1 MGYFKRKMKNN
12 YLEIKNVDFRIGG
25 KTKVKNASFSIENEG
40 ETLCI
45 LGPSGIGKTTILRT
59 IAGLEKIEKGTI
71 HLNNKLLSSKE
82 KNIEP
87 EDRNVSLAFQD
98 NSLFPHYTVEKN
110 ILIGSERNKEK
121 KKNKLSFKEII
132 KLLDISKILKKYP
145 HEVSA
150 GEAQRASLARS
161 LITQPD
167 LLLLD
172 EPLSNV
178 DQSFKEEIQV
188 RLKKILSKLK
198 ITTIIVTHDSYE
210 AFYLGTKCG
219 IILDQQLKQFDD
231 PYKVYHFPNS
241 VEVVNFLNRG
251 ILIPAK
257 VTGENTLES
266 WDLGTIEGNFIKK
279 YPKGSNVQLLLQ
291 PEDLEHD
298 DKSNLKLEVVD
309 RKFRGTNFIYTL
321 KTPSNT
327 LIPVFVHSHHIHQH
341 EVDEKFG
348 IKRPIHIDHIVCF

>member
-1 MGYFKRKMKNN
+1 MTKNF
-12 YLEIKNVDFRIGG
+12 LEINNVTFAASAQS
-25 KTKVKNASFSIENEG
+25 KVNNVSLTIENQG
-40 ETLCI
+40 DIVCL

-59 IAGLEKIEKGTI
+59 IAGLEKIQSGKI
-71 HLNNKLLSSKE
+71 ILKNKILSSD
-82 KNIEP
+82 NTHIEP
-87 EDRNVSLAFQD
+87 ENRNISMGFQD
-98 NSLFPHYTVEKN
+98 NSLFPHYTVLEN
-110 ILIGSERNKEK
+110 IKFGADRNKK
-121 KKNKLSFKEII
+121 KKKGLNLNEINKLLHIEHIA
-132 KLLDISKILKKYP
+132 DKYP
-145 HEVSA
+145 HQISS

-161 LITQPD
+161 LLSNPD

-178 DQSFKEEIQV
+178 DQNFKEEIQV
-188 RLKKILSKLK
+188 KLKQILTEHK

-219 IILDQQLKQFDD
+219 IILDGQLKQYDD
-231 PYKVYHFPNS
+231 PYNVYHFPNS
-241 VEVVNFLNRG
+241 IEVVNFLNRG

-257 VTGENTLES
+257 VTGENSLEDD
-266 WDLGTIEGNFIKK
+266 DLGTITGDFIKH
-279 YPKGSNVQLLLQ
+279 YPKGSEVQLLLQ

-298 DKSNLKLEVVD
+298 DQSNLKLEVVD

-321 KTPSNT
+321 KTTSNK

-348 IKRPIHIDHIVCF
+348 IKRPINIDHIVCF

>member
-1 MGYFKRKMKNN
+1 MSKNF
-12 YLEIKNVDFRIGG
+12 LEIE
-25 KTKVKNASFSIENEG
+25 NASFAAGGKNKVNNVNLSIKNEG
-40 ETLCI
+40 DIVCL

-59 IAGLEKIEKGTI
+59 IAGLEKLKNGKITLK
-71 HLNNKLLSSKE
+71 NKVLSSK
-82 KNIEP
+82 NNHVDP
-87 EDRNVSLAFQD
+87 EDRNIALSFQE

-110 ILIGSERNKEK
+110 INLGAERKLGK
-121 KKNKLSFKEII
+121 KRKITI
-132 KLLDISKILKKYP
+132 KDTIKFLNLKKILNKYP
-145 HEVSA
+145 HEISA

-161 LITQPD
+161 LISHPD

-188 RLKKILSKLK
+188 ELKQILTNSK

-210 AFYLGTKCG
+210 AFYLGSKCG
-219 IILDQQLKQFDD
+219 IILNGQLRQYDD
-231 PYKVYHFPNS
+231 PYNVYHFPNS
-241 VEVVNFLNRG
+241 IEVVNFLNRG

-257 VTGENTLES
+257 VTGEDSLENK
-266 WDLGTIEGNFIKK
+266 DLGTIKGNFIKH
-279 YPKGSNVQLLLQ
+279 YPKGSNVKLLLQ

>member
-1 MGYFKRKMKNN
+1 MAKNF
-12 YLEIKNVDFRIGG
+12 LEIENVTFAASA
-25 KTKVKNASFSIENEG
+25 KSKVNNVSLTIENEG
-40 ETLCI
+40 DIICL

-59 IAGLEKIEKGTI
+59 IAGLEKIQSGIIFLKDRI
-71 HLNNKLLSSKE
+71 ISSKDVHV
-82 KNIEP
+82 EP
-87 EDRNVSLAFQD
+87 ENRNISLAFQD
-98 NSLFPHYTVEKN
+98 NSLFPHYNVIQN
-110 ILIGSERNKEK
+110 IEFGAERNKSVK
-121 KKNKLSFKEII
+121 KDLSIDEVI
-132 KLLDISKILKKYP
+132 KFLQLEHVKDKFPHQIS
-145 HEVSA
+145 S
-150 GEAQRASLARS
+150 GEAQRATLARALLS
-161 LITQPD
+161 KPD

-188 RLKKILSKLK
+188 KLKKILTNLK

-210 AFYLGTKCG
+210 AFYLGSKCG
-219 IILDQQLKQFDD
+219 IILDSQLKQYDD
-231 PYKVYHFPNS
+231 PYNVYHFPNS
-241 VEVVNFLNRG
+241 IEVVNFLNRG

-257 VTGENTLES
+257 VTGENSLEND
-266 WDLGTIEGNFIKK
+266 DLGTIKGNFIKH
-279 YPKGSNVQLLLQ
+279 YPKGSEVQLLLQ

-321 KTPSNT
+321 KTESNR

-348 IKRPIHIDHIVCF
+348 IKRPINIDHIVCF

>member
-1 MGYFKRKMKNN
+1 MKNN
-12 YLEIKNVDFRIGG
+12 FLEIKGVDFIIGG
-25 KTKVKNASFSIENEG
+25 KTKVKNASFAIENEG

-59 IAGLEKIEKGTI
+59 IAGLENIEKGSI
-71 HLNNKLLSSKE
+71 KLNGKLISSKD
-82 KNIEP
+82 KHVEP

-110 ILIGSERNKEK
+110 ILIGTQRNKTK
-121 KKNKLSFKEII
+121 KKKKLTFKEII
-132 KLLDISKILKKYP
+132 DLLDISKILKKYP
-145 HEVSA
+145 HEISA

-161 LITQPD
+161 LLTQPD

-210 AFYLGTKCG
+210 AFYLGHKCA
-219 IILDQQLKQFDD
+219 IILDGQIKQFDD
-231 PYKVYHFPNS
+231 PYNVYHFPNS

-257 VTGENTLES
+257 VTGENSLENK
-266 WDLGTIEGNFIKK
+266 DLGTINGNFIKH

-321 KTPSNT
+321 KTSSDL
-327 LIPVFVHSHHIHQH
+327 LIPVFVHSHHEHQH
-341 EVDEKFG
+341 EADEKFG
-348 IKRPIHIDHIVCF
+348 IKRPINIDHIVCF

>member
-1 MGYFKRKMKNN
+1 MSKNFF
-12 YLEIKNVDFRIGG
+12 EVKNVDFSVGG
-25 KTKVKNASFSIENEG
+25 KTKVKNVSFSIEKEG
-40 ETLCI
+40 DIICL

-59 IAGLEKIEKGTI
+59 IAGLEKINNGLI
-71 HLNNKLLSSKE
+71 VLNGKTLSSNKI
-82 KNIEP
+82 NVEP

-98 NSLFPHYTVEKN
+98 NSLFPHYSVEKN
-110 ILIGSERNKEK
+110 ILLGAERNKDQKDK
-121 KKNKLSFKEII
+121 KISLKEII
-132 KLLDISKILKKYP
+132 NLLDIFHILKKYP
-145 HEVSA
+145 HQISA

-188 RLKKILSKLK
+188 RLKKILNQLK

-210 AFYLGTKCG
+210 AFYLGSKCG
-219 IILDQQLKQFDD
+219 IILNQKLSQFDD

-241 VEVVNFLNRG
+241 IEVVNFLNRG
-251 ILIPAK
+251 ILVPAT
-257 VTGENTLES
+257 VTGENSLENE
-266 WDLGTIEGNFIKK
+266 DLGLIEGNFIKP
-279 YPKGSNVQLLLQ
+279 YPKGSDVQLLLQ

-298 DKSNLKLEVVD
+298 DNSNLKLEVVD

-321 KTPSNT
+321 KTLSDK
-327 LIPVFVHSHHIHQH
+327 LIPVLVNTHHHEIHEIH
-341 EVDEKFG
+341 DKFG
-348 IKRPIHIDHIVCF
+348 IKRPIKLEHIVCF

>member
-1 MGYFKRKMKNN
+1 MKNKN
-12 YLEIKNVDFRIGG
+12 FFEIKNVDFYAGG
-25 KTKVKNASFSIENEG
+25 KAKVKNVSFSIKNEG
-40 ETLCI
+40 DIICL

-59 IAGLEKIEKGTI
+59 IAGLEKINNGSIT
-71 HLNNKLLSSKE
+71 LNGNLISSQKI
-82 KNIEP
+82 NIEP
-87 EDRNVSLAFQD
+87 EDRNISLAFQD

-110 ILIGSERNKEK
+110 ILLGAERNKGK
-121 KKNKLSFKEII
+121 KDKKISLKDIVD
-132 KLLDISKILKKYP
+132 LLDIFHILNKYP
-145 HEVSA
+145 HQISA

-188 RLKKILSKLK
+188 RLKKILNKLK

-210 AFYLGTKCG
+210 AFYLGSRCG
-219 IILDQQLKQFDD
+219 IILDQELKQFDD

-257 VTGENTLES
+257 VTGKNTLEN
-266 WDLGTIEGNFIKK
+266 WDLGTIEGNFIKE

-298 DKSNLKLEVVD
+298 DRSNLKLEVVD

>member
-1 MGYFKRKMKNN
+1 MTNN
-12 YLEIKNVDFRIGG
+12 FLEIDNVTFAASDKN
-25 KTKVKNASFSIENEG
+25 KVSNVSLAIENEG
-40 ETLCI
+40 DIICL

-59 IAGLEKIEKGTI
+59 IAGLEKIQSGRIVLKNKTI
-71 HLNNKLLSSKE
+71 SSTDIH
-82 KNIEP
+82 IEP
-87 EDRNVSLAFQD
+87 EKRNISLSFQD
-98 NSLFPHYTVEKN
+98 NCLFPHFNVIQNIQFGAARNKKKKKDLTVEEVVKF
-110 ILIGSERNKEK
+110 LHLEH
-121 KKNKLSFKEII
+121 II
-132 KLLDISKILKKYP
+132 DKFP
-145 HEVSA
+145 HEISS

-161 LITQPD
+161 LLSKPD

-188 RLKKILSKLK
+188 KLKQILNELK

-210 AFYLGTKCG
+210 AFYLGSKCG
-219 IILDQQLKQFDD
+219 IILNGQLKQYDD
-231 PYKVYHFPNS
+231 PYNVYHFPNS
-241 VEVVNFLNRG
+241 EEVVSFLNRG

-257 VTGENTLES
+257 VTGENSLEND
-266 WDLGTIEGNFIKK
+266 DLGTIKGNFIKH
-279 YPKGSNVQLLLQ
+279 YPKGSEVKLLLQ

-321 KTPSNT
+321 KTLSNL

-348 IKRPIHIDHIVCF
+348 IKRPINIDHIVCF

>member
-1 MGYFKRKMKNN
+1 MIKNFF
-12 YLEIKNVDFRIGG
+12 EVKNVDFKVGG
-25 KTKVKNASFSIENEG
+25 KNKVRNVSFSIKKEG
-40 ETLCI
+40 DIICL

-59 IAGLEKIEKGTI
+59 IAGLEKIKNGSIELKGQT
-71 HLNNKLLSSKE
+71 LSSE
-82 KNIEP
+82 KVNIEP
-87 EDRNVSLAFQD
+87 EDRNISLAFQE
-98 NSLFPHYTVEKN
+98 NSLFPHYSVEQN
-110 ILIGSERNKEK
+110 ILLGAERNKEK
-121 KKNKLSFKEII
+121 NEKKISLNEIVE
-132 KLLDISKILKKYP
+132 LLDIPQILKKYP
-145 HEVSA
+145 HQISA

-188 RLKKILSKLK
+188 RLKKILRKLK

-210 AFYLGTKCG
+210 AFYLGSKCG
-219 IILDQQLKQFDD
+219 IILNQELKQFDD

-251 ILIPAK
+251 ILIPAE
-257 VTGENTLES
+257 VTSPKSLDNE
-266 WDLGTIEGNFIKK
+266 DLGTITGNFIK
-279 YPKGSNVQLLLQ
+279 PFPIGSKVKLLIQ

-298 DKSNLKLEVVD
+298 DQSNLQLEIVD
-309 RKFRGTNFIYTL
+309 RKFRGTSFIYTL
-321 KTPSNT
+321 KTPSKK
-327 LIPVFVHSHHIHQH
+327 LIPVFVHSHHVHQH
-341 EVDEKFG
+341 EIDDKFG

>member
-1 MGYFKRKMKNN
+1 MKESF
-12 YLEIKNVDFRIGG
+12 LEINNLSNQVGRKLILENI
-25 KTKVKNASFSIENEG
+25 SFSLRKG
-40 ETLCI
+40 EI
-45 LGPSGIGKTTILRT
+45 LTIIGPSGSGKSTILKA
-59 IAGLEKIEKGTI
+59 IAGLLEPTSGKIKF
-71 HLNNKLLSSKE
+71 LNQLLSSKTTFVPTG
-82 KNIEP
+82 KRKIGLMFQ
-87 EDRNVSLAFQD
+87 EDV
-98 NSLFPHYTVEKN
+98 LFPHYNVEKN
-110 ILIGSERNKEK
+110 ILIGTE
-121 KKNKLSFKEII
+121 KKNKKKIKINAKEIVEFLNL
-132 KLLDISKILKKYP
+132 KKILNKYP
-145 HEVSA
+145 HEISA
-150 GEAQRASLARS
+150 GEAQRSSLARALVS
-161 LITQPD
+161 NPD

-188 RLKKILSKLK
+188 ELKQILTNSK

-210 AFYLGTKCG
+210 AFYLGSKCA
-219 IILDQQLKQFDD
+219 IILDGQIKQYDD
-231 PYKVYHFPNS
+231 PYNVYHFPNS

-251 ILIPAK
+251 ILVPAK
-257 VTGENTLES
+257 VTGENSLEND
-266 WDLGTIEGNFIKK
+266 DLGTIEGNFIKH
-279 YPKGSNVQLLLQ
+279 YPKGSNVKLLLQ

>member
-1 MGYFKRKMKNN
+1 MTKNF
-12 YLEIKNVDFRIGG
+12 LEIDNVTF
-25 KTKVKNASFSIENEG
+25 TASAQNKVSNVSLTIENQG
-40 ETLCI
+40 DIICL

-59 IAGLEKIEKGTI
+59 IAGLEKINTGKI
-71 HLNNKLLSSKE
+71 ILKNKLLSSKD
-82 KNIEP
+82 IHVEP
-87 EDRNVSLAFQD
+87 EDRNISMAFQD
-98 NSLFPHYTVEKN
+98 NSLFPHYNVLEN
-110 ILIGSERNKEK
+110 IKFGAERNKK
-121 KKNKLSFKEII
+121 KKKGLNINEII
-132 KLLDISKILKKYP
+132 KFLHIDHVVDKFPHQIS
-145 HEVSA
+145 S

-161 LITQPD
+161 LLSNPD

-188 RLKKILSKLK
+188 KLKQILTDLK

-210 AFYLGTKCG
+210 AFYLGSKCG
-219 IILDQQLKQFDD
+219 IILDSQLKQYDD
-231 PYKVYHFPNS
+231 PYNVYHFPNS
-241 VEVVNFLNRG
+241 IEVVNFLNRG

-257 VTGENTLES
+257 VTGENTLEND
-266 WDLGTIEGNFIKK
+266 DLGTIKGNFIKR
-279 YPKGSNVQLLLQ
+279 YPKGSDVQLLLQ

-298 DKSNLKLEVVD
+298 DTSNLKLEVVD

-321 KTPSNT
+321 KTSSEL

-348 IKRPIHIDHIVCF
+348 IKRPINIDHIVCF

>member
-1 MGYFKRKMKNN
+1 MKNN
-12 YLEIKNVDFRIGG
+12 FLEIKGVDFIIGG
-25 KTKVKNASFSIENEG
+25 KTKVKNASFAIENEG

-59 IAGLEKIEKGTI
+59 IAGLENIEKGSI
-71 HLNNKLLSSKE
+71 KLNGKLISSKD
-82 KNIEP
+82 KHVEP

-110 ILIGSERNKEK
+110 ILLGTERNKTK
-121 KKNKLSFKEII
+121 KKKKLTFKEII
-132 KLLDISKILKKYP
+132 DLLDISKILKKYP
-145 HEVSA
+145 HEISA

-161 LITQPD
+161 LLTQPD

-210 AFYLGTKCG
+210 AFYLGHKCA
-219 IILDQQLKQFDD
+219 IILDGQIKQFDD
-231 PYKVYHFPNS
+231 PYNVYHFPNS

-257 VTGENTLES
+257 VTGENSLENK
-266 WDLGTIEGNFIKK
+266 DLGTINGNFIKH

-321 KTPSNT
+321 KTSSDL
-327 LIPVFVHSHHIHQH
+327 LIPVFVHSHHEHQH
-341 EVDEKFG
+341 EADEKFG

>member
-1 MGYFKRKMKNN
+1 MNKYF
-12 YLEIKNVDFRIGG
+12 LEIKNVNFRAGG
-25 KTKVKNASFSIENEG
+25 RTKVKNVSFNIENKG
-40 ETLCI
+40 DIICL

-59 IAGLEKIEKGTI
+59 IAGLEKIKKGTI
-71 HLNNKLLSSKE
+71 KLNGKTLSSDKI
-82 KNIEP
+82 NVEP

-98 NSLFPHYTVEKN
+98 NSLFPHYTIEKN
-110 ILIGSERNKEK
+110 ILLGSNRNKD
-121 KKNKLSFKEII
+121 NKEQKLNLKEII
-132 KLLDISKILKKYP
+132 DLLDIFHILKKYP
-145 HEVSA
+145 HEISA

-161 LITQPD
+161 LLSQPD

-188 RLKKILSKLK
+188 RLKKILNQLK

-210 AFYLGTKCG
+210 AFYLGLKCG
-219 IILDQQLKQFDD
+219 IILNQELKQFDD

-257 VTGENTLES
+257 VTGKNTLENL
-266 WDLGTIEGNFIKK
+266 DLGTIEGNFIKE
-279 YPKGSNVQLLLQ
+279 YPKGSIVQLLLQ

-321 KTPSNT
+321 KTSSNT

-348 IKRPIHIDHIVCF
+348 IKRPIHIEHIVCF